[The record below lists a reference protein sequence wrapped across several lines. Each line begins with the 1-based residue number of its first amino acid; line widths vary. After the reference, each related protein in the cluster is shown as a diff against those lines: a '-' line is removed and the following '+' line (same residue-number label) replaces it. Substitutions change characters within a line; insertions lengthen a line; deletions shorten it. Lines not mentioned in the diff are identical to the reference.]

1 MEDAVAQRLAE
12 KHAAK
17 AAEFAL
23 KREDFLEWFYDFFSW
38 GTVFRLVGMAITI
51 IIIWAIYLLIS
62 HTVKRIPQVKATKQ
76 RSIMVARAMR
86 YAFQLIVVMYLL
98 SCMGIKLNAVLGA
111 AGVFG
116 LAIGFAAQTTASNLI
131 SGIFVISEGSIHIG
145 DFIDVGGVMGTV
157 DSIDLLSTR
166 IHTLD
171 NLMVRIP
178 NATII
183 DTNLQNNS
191 YFPMRRLQ
199 FSVCVKYGTDI
210 THALESFLKAPPMCP
225 TVLTDPAP
233 IAWVDGFGN
242 DNIDMTVA
250 VYCRGNDI
258 IATKNAMY
266 TSLQKVMAENN
277 LDMSYG
283 VRELVSHDGE
293 PLKVALNA
301 RLVKSG
307 EKAQ

>member
-1 MEDAVAQRLAE
+1 MDEAVAQKLAE
-12 KHAAK
+12 KHAAQ

-23 KREDFLEWFYDFFSW
+23 RRENFLEWFYDFFSW
-38 GTVFRLVGMAITI
+38 GTVFRIVGIALTI
-51 IIIWAIYLLIS
+51 LIFWVVYLAIS
-62 HTVKRIPQVKATKQ
+62 HGVKRIPQVKATKQ
-76 RSIMVARAMR
+76 RSIMITRAMR

-98 SCMGIKLNAVLGA
+98 GCMGVKLTAVMGA

-145 DFIDVGGVMGTV
+145 DFIDIGGVTGTV

-199 FSVCVKYGTDI
+199 FAVCVKYGTDI

-233 IAWVDGFGN
+233 VAWVDGFGN

-250 VYCRGNDI
+250 VYCRGSDI
-258 IATKNAMY
+258 LATKNAMY
-266 TSLQKVMAENN
+266 TALQKVMAEND

-301 RLVKSG
+301 KLVKST
-307 EKAQ
+307 ESA

>member
-1 MEDAVAQRLAE
+1 MDEAVAQKLAE
-12 KHAAK
+12 KHAAR

-23 KREDFLEWFYDFFSW
+23 KRENFLEWFYDFFSW
-38 GTVFRLVGMAITI
+38 GTVFRLIGMVLTVLI
-51 IIIWAIYLLIS
+51 IYVIYKVIA
-62 HTVKRIPQVKATKQ
+62 HAVKRLPQVKASLQ
-76 RSIMVARAMR
+76 RTMMVKRALR
-86 YAFQLIVVMYLL
+86 YCFQIIVVMYIL
-98 SCMGIKLNAVLGA
+98 SCMGVKLNAVMGA
-111 AGVFG
+111 AGIFG
-116 LAIGFAAQTTASNLI
+116 LALGFAAQTTASNLI
-131 SGIFVISEGSIHIG
+131 SGLFVISEGSLHIG
-145 DFIDVGGVMGTV
+145 DFIDVGGVTGTV

-210 THALESFLKAPPMCP
+210 THALESFLKAPAMCP
-225 TVLTDPAP
+225 SVLTEPAP

-250 VYCRGNDI
+250 VYCKGYEI
-258 IATKNAMY
+258 VKTKNAMY
-266 TSLQKVMAENN
+266 IALQKVMQENG

-293 PLKVALNA
+293 PLKVSLNA
-301 RLVKSG
+301 KIVRP
-307 EKAQ
+307 EAKA